1 MKHDLKATANAFAA
15 LIAVVYVIC
24 TLWVLISRNGFMAL
38 TGNWIHGID
47 MEALPY
53 TIPTA
58 IDLVSGFV
66 TAIIAAWLA
75 GYLFAWFYNYFA
87 KSK

>member
-24 TLWVLISRNGFMAL
+24 AGWILISRNGFMTFTA
-38 TGNWIHGID
+38 NWVHGID

-53 TIPTA
+53 TPPA
-58 IDLVSGFV
+58 MIDLLIGFI
-66 TAIIAAWLA
+66 TAVITAWLA
-75 GYLFAWFYNYFA
+75 GYLFAWLYNYFA
-87 KSK
+87 RSK